1 MEWAAAGRLLPGFQ
15 ALWKTGRAWGVVTL
29 SSKAQLV
36 IPKRFRR
43 LLGLGPGSRLAV
55 RLREEGLE
63 LRLQA
68 SGTTASSREVIGCTG
83 HQGTALPIEGMDPAR
98 FAVRV

>member
-1 MEWAAAGRLLPGFQ
+1 MATPPEPVPPSPPEDI
-15 ALWKTGRAWGVVTL
+15 VVTL
-29 SSKAQLV
+29 SSKGQLV

-63 LRLQA
+63 LRLEA
-68 SGTTASSREVIGCTG
+68 SGKTTSAREVIGCSG
-83 HQGTALPIEGMDPAR
+83 YQGPALPIEAMDPAR
-98 FAVRV
+98 FAAKV